1 MKFTETNI
9 ARLKSTKR
17 DEIVFED
24 GGHGFGIRLREGGSR
39 KYVFDYRFGDAQK
52 RLTIGTVGAMTLEE
66 ARKRARA
73 ARKAIDDGNDPAVQK
88 AEKRVAASHLFAAV
102 AQTYLEACSSLRPKT
117 LVGYRGDLE
126 RLWKPLHGLSLNAVN
141 RATIAAHLRTIIKD
155 NGTVSA
161 SRARGT
167 LSSMFAWCV
176 GEGLCEVNPVV
187 GTNAISTKSRE
198 RVLSDSELSRIWG
211 QAPDNDY
218 GRIVK
223 LLLLTGC
230 RRDEIGGLRWSEVDF
245 DAKQIVLP
253 GERTKN
259 GIEHCVPLSGEAMT
273 ILEGAPRLR
282 DLVFGGGQDGFT
294 DWSKSKIALDAASG
308 VTGWTLHDLRRTC
321 ATGMANIGVLPHVIE
336 AVLNHVSGH
345 KAGVAGVYNLSV
357 YSKEK
362 REALN
367 RWANHVRV
375 IVAQAEG
382 ANVTKL
388 KRKA

>member
-1 MKFTETNI
+1 MKLTET
-9 ARLKSTKR
+9 AVAKLKTSKA
-17 DEIVFED
+17 DEIIFD
-24 GGHGFGIRLREGGSR
+24 DTLPGFGVRLREGGSK
-39 KYVFDYRFGDAQK
+39 KYIFDYRFVGTQR

-66 ARKRARA
+66 ARNR
-73 ARKAIDDGNDPAVQK
+73 ARKARTAVDDGNDPAVQK

-102 AQTYLEACSSLRPKT
+102 AQTYLEACGSLRPKT

-126 RLWKPLHGLSLNAVN
+126 RLWKPLHGLSLTAVN

-155 NGTVSA
+155 NGAVSA
-161 SRARGT
+161 ARARGT

-176 GEGLCEVNPVV
+176 GEGLCEINPVV
-187 GTNAISTKSRE
+187 GTNAIAAKSRE
-198 RVLSDSELSRIWG
+198 RVLSDSEIVHLCE
-211 QAPDNDY
+211 QAPEGDY
-218 GRIVK
+218 GRIVR

-245 DAKQIVLP
+245 DEKQIVLP
-253 GERTKN
+253 GSRTKN
-259 GIEHCVPLSGEAMT
+259 AIEHCVPLSGEAMT

-308 VTGWTLHDLRRTC
+308 VKEWTLHDLRRTA
-321 ATGMANIGVLPHVIE
+321 ATGMANIGVQPHIIE

-345 KAGVAGVYNLSV
+345 KAGVAGIYNKSA
-357 YSKEK
+357 YTKEK

-367 RWANHVRV
+367 LWASHIRV
-375 IVAQAEG
+375 LLAQAEG
-382 ANVTKL
+382 TNVTKL
-388 KRKA
+388 TRKA